1 MNIIRPILTE
11 KTLSLAARGWYTFAV
26 SLSSRKEAIAH
37 TVAHQYKVDVLGVR
51 TIRMPGKT
59 RRVGKMAKPILVPS
73 WKKALI
79 RLKAGQKIDAFEAAN
94 APSEA
99 KA

>member
-1 MNIIRPILTE
+1 MHIIRPILTE

-26 SLSSRKEAIAH
+26 SLSSRKEA
-37 TVAHQYKVDVLGVR
+37 VAHSVARQYKVDVLGVR
-51 TIRMPGKT
+51 TVRMPAKT
-59 RRVGKMAKPILVPS
+59 RRVGKMAKPISVPA

-79 RLKAGQKIDAFEAAN
+79 HLKAGQKIDAFEAASV
-94 APSEA
+94 PSEA